1 MEKQTAP
8 ALPRPLGGER
18 PLFHSPFLIPH
29 SRPRTGFTLI
39 ELLVVVAIVG
49 VLALAL
55 TLSVANSSERRLEA
69 AAERFAALVG
79 HACEQSELRGR
90 EIGIVIAPDGYAFL
104 RLDREGWQPFTG
116 EDALRTR
123 EWPAGTRPTLAREG
137 RPLELVHGEAREVPQ
152 LVCFASGEL
161 TPFALDLAL
170 GDSRAHYRVE
180 AQGDSV
186 PSMTRVDA
194 GP

>member
-1 MEKQTAP
+1 MEKQTVP

-18 PLFHSPFLIPH
+18 PPFHSPFLIPH

-104 RLDREGWQPFTG
+104 RL
-116 EDALRTR
+116 
-123 EWPAGTRPTLAREG
+123 
-137 RPLELVHGEAREVPQ
+137 
-152 LVCFASGEL
+152 
-161 TPFALDLAL
+161 
-170 GDSRAHYRVE
+170 
-180 AQGDSV
+180 
-186 PSMTRVDA
+186 
-194 GP
+194 

>member
-1 MEKQTAP
+1 METRR
-8 ALPRPLGGER
+8 ALAIPHPLGGER
-18 PLFHSPFLIPH
+18 PLFHSPFPIPH

-55 TLSVANSSERRLEA
+55 TLSVANSSERRLEG
-69 AAERFAALVG
+69 AAERFAALVA

-90 EIGIVIAPDGYAFL
+90 EIGIAISPGGYAFL
-104 RLDREGWQPFTG
+104 RLDREGWRPFTG
-116 EDALRTR
+116 EDALRR
-123 EWPAGTRPTLAREG
+123 RDWPQGTRPTLAREG
-137 RPLELVHGEAREVPQ
+137 RPLDLVPGEGDEVPQ

-170 GDSRAHYRVE
+170 GDSRAHYRIE
-180 AQGDSV
+180 AQGEAV